1 MTIHPYLRRI
11 TPIDPS
17 MRIDITL
24 PPGGTPPANA
34 HATDTGYDL
43 VAASGPQFVGDS
55 VMVSGER
62 LWRRIDYIEYDTGIS
77 VKPES
82 MQVTRIYE
90 AYLPPKHIEY
100 PGYLLVYPRS
110 SLSKTNLI
118 LANSVAVIDHSY
130 RGTIKLRFRYVIQPA
145 DLRLILD
152 NGWTSPQDAPRGF
165 AARIDGD
172 RIYQRGD
179 KIGQAVAAW
188 KEDIHW
194 SVVESLDDTV
204 RGAGGFGSSGT

>member
-1 MTIHPYLRRI
+1 MTTHPPLGRI

-24 PPGGTPPANA
+24 PPGATPPANA
-34 HATDTGYDL
+34 HPTDTGYDL

-62 LWRRIDYIEYDTGIS
+62 LWRSISYIEYDTGIS
-77 VKPES
+77 VAPQAES
-82 MQVTRIYE
+82 NEPCII
-90 AYLPPKHIEY
+90 APGAGLPDMRTP
-100 PGYLLVYPRS
+100 YLLVYPRS
-110 SLSKTNLI
+110 SLSKTNLS
-118 LANSVAVIDHSY
+118 LANGVAIIDHAY
-130 RGTIKLRFRYVIQPA
+130 RGTIKLRFKYVIQPA

-152 NGWTSPQDAPRGF
+152 SGWTSPQNASRGF

-179 KIGQAVAAW
+179 KIGQAVAAR
-188 KEDIHW
+188 KEAIEW
-194 SVVESLDDTV
+194 RVVESLDDTV
-204 RGAGGFGSSGT
+204 RGTGGFGSTS